1 MRKLGFIGEHYY
13 NEGVDEGLAQGFIRG
28 VETGRHNANLVIAR
42 RLRCAGMTDDFIQDV
57 TELSLDDIHSLDLV
71 EA

>member
-1 MRKLGFIGEHYY
+1 MSRTLSFTEKYFRDKAMRK
-13 NEGVDEGLAQGFIRG
+13 AQR
-28 VETGRHNANLVIAR
+28 EANLATAR
-42 RLRCAGMTDDFIQDV
+42 RLRSAGFNDDDIQRF